1 MIGRTLAHYRIEAKL
16 GEGGMGVV
24 FKARDTHLDRSVAIK
39 VLPRDKIAVPRRK
52 QRFVQEAK
60 AASALNHPNIVTIH
74 DINTDADVDFMVM
87 EFIDG
92 QTLDTRIPRDGMRPD
107 VALKLA
113 IQIADALA
121 CAHGASIVHR
131 DLKPSNVMVTGDGR
145 AKVLDFGVA
154 KLLEGND
161 SSNATGSRTTQ
172 QALTQDGAVIGT
184 AAYMSPEQV
193 EGGRVDARSD
203 IFSFGSLLYEMVT
216 GRAAFTG
223 NSP

>member
-1 MIGRTLAHYRIEAKL
+1 
-16 GEGGMGVV
+16 
-24 FKARDTHLDRSVAIK
+24 
-39 VLPRDKIAVPRRK
+39 
-52 QRFVQEAK
+52 
-60 AASALNHPNIVTIH
+60 
-74 DINTDADVDFMVM
+74 
-87 EFIDG
+87 
-92 QTLDTRIPRDGMRPD
+92 
-107 VALKLA
+107 
-113 IQIADALA
+113 
-121 CAHGASIVHR
+121 

-223 NSP
+223 NTPISIVARVLSDEAPPPRRANAAIAPELEQIILRCLRKDPARRYQTMADVKIALEDAQHGRPLRSA